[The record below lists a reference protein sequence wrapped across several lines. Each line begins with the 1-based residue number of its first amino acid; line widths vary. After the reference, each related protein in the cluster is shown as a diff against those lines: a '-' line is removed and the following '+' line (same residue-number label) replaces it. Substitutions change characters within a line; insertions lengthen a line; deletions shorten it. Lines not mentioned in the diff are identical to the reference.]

1 MAASK
6 GSWTATQE
14 AMEHQGGGIF
24 LKLENDGDTAV
35 LAFCGAPLPRHT
47 AYDEKSNTSEPFD
60 PAKHDVKQKRTKY
73 LINAYVFSFNGS
85 VVDEMKIVDMS
96 FKTLTTVIALKDKY
110 GFGKCP
116 FEIARAGAAR
126 DKKTVYHILPENR
139 ELTADD
145 IAKIGHVDP
154 KDPDNW
160 VEGSVKLLDLEQ
172 VSSGDS
178 EGTEK
183 KAEELLRKRNPKNT
197 AASIPPDPAAYPKDV
212 KKDARTK
219 PANGA
224 APHATNGTVSAQTP
238 AAAAPAASVPATAA
252 PSAGPAMTP
261 VTLSK
266 EVVARLIDRLKPID
280 REKGLKP
287 FLAAFPYATKVSDI
301 HAAHEGQALALV
313 DKLTAPPPAVEEVD
327 PFS

>member
-178 EGTEK
+178 EGTAVTSDVK
-183 KAEELLRKRNPKNT
+183 
-197 AASIPPDPAAYPKDV
+197 KDV

-266 EVVARLIDRLKPID
+266 EVVARLIDR
-280 REKGLKP
+280 
-287 FLAAFPYATKVSDI
+287 
-301 HAAHEGQALALV
+301 
-313 DKLTAPPPAVEEVD
+313 
-327 PFS
+327 

>member
-178 EGTEK
+178 EGTAVTSDVK
-183 KAEELLRKRNPKNT
+183 
-197 AASIPPDPAAYPKDV
+197 KDV